1 MWSVTVQNICLKQR
15 GSSVEQIKTKQNEG
29 SNLAFNF
36 DWNCVYFLNITQR
49 CLITIVPLWT
59 EFSNRTL
66 SVKKIIVMLEA
77 FTLTAVHGSLFNPQL
92 LCMVFV
98 ILNLSEAEDQ
108 NVSHCRVYN
117 FIKHWHA
124 LVVTLVLCV
133 CWCWNTLCPVYSS
146 VSHEVWENVSLHS
159 NKVSVR

>member
-1 MWSVTVQNICLKQR
+1 MENRGLIQVAQADSV
-15 GSSVEQIKTKQNEG
+15 IKG
-29 SNLAFNF
+29 
-36 DWNCVYFLNITQR
+36 VYCLNITQNLR

-59 EFSNRTL
+59 EFSNRTSTDRFRQL
-66 SVKKIIVMLEA
+66 KIHKKIIVMLEA

-92 LCMVFV
+92 LRMVFV